1 MNIYEFIDE
10 NNIDN
15 KIAVLTK
22 NIFDGIDF
30 VKIYAPQF
38 KMQENINVYIYNY
51 DTLGIPVQ
59 YNNDYHI
66 EYKTDEV
73 PYKVPNNIMQS
84 MKRYGLIS
92 KVVDFT
98 IQ

>member
-22 NIFDGIDF
+22 DIFDAIEF
-30 VKIYAPQF
+30 IKIYAPKF

-51 DTLGIPVQ
+51 DTPGIPVQ
-59 YNNDYHI
+59 YIDDYHI
-66 EYKTDEV
+66 EYKTNEV

-84 MKRYGLIS
+84 MKRYGIIS
-92 KVVDFT
+92 KVVNF
-98 IQ
+98 IIK